1 MSLRR
6 LVFPRV
12 LVFLCCGGRV
22 GRGDTGKMLLFIS
35 TLSCVWIWLQVAKS
49 IFSFCGRHRRRLVY
63 LRGPATSAACVT
75 CGSRRRHALL
85 PGKEASNESAVVG
98 PTESGKRPMGVKLR
112 FTARSQTSLRMV
124 SGFREGLM
132 GPMRGQ
138 GIRWNSNSSHQ
149 PCSFQKEKQT
159 QSQSEGTLKQKHVT
173 LKWILPLQTF

>member
-1 MSLRR
+1 
-6 LVFPRV
+6 
-12 LVFLCCGGRV
+12 
-22 GRGDTGKMLLFIS
+22 
-35 TLSCVWIWLQVAKS
+35 
-49 IFSFCGRHRRRLVY
+49 
-63 LRGPATSAACVT
+63 
-75 CGSRRRHALL
+75 
-85 PGKEASNESAVVG
+85 
-98 PTESGKRPMGVKLR
+98 MGVKLR

-173 LKWILPLQTF
+173 LK